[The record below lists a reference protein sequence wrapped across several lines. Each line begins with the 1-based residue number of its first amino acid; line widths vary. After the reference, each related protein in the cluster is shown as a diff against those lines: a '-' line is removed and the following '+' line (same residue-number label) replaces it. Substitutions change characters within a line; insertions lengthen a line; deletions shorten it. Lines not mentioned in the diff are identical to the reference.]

1 MSPRGDRLQREL
13 PAEDTDSPA
22 SLMVAYKP
30 QNDAEFSTTL
40 TQIPGTLNNKQTHYS
55 WVFLLVILHSSVF
68 KAVYFKLHVRRF
80 STKIPH
86 TNSFTNKL
94 VWS

>member
-30 QNDAEFSTTL
+30 QNDAEFSSTHARSHVTPTL
-40 TQIPGTLNNKQTHYS
+40 HQS
-55 WVFLLVILHSSVF
+55 FL
-68 KAVYFKLHVRRF
+68 KVRE
-80 STKIPH
+80 KIGV
-86 TNSFTNKL
+86 N
-94 VWS
+94 WE